1 MGLSAAEQYG
11 IELLNRARMDPSKE
25 AALQKIGLN
34 QGSMPGPISSAPKQV
49 LAPSA
54 QLQVAA
60 EKHSSYMLRVDS
72 FAHDDIGDGTPTSRI
87 KATGFWGS
95 ASQIYAE
102 NINYASV
109 GYSKT
114 LEGLTAVQHGM
125 LFDSAGHRYNLLSGW
140 VNEVGYGLAQGDFG
154 GNKVSMV
161 TQVFG
166 ARAATYVT
174 GVVYADKNG
183 NKFYNIG
190 EGRQG
195 LAFALEGGRMVKAAA
210 AGGYALRVTPADDTR
225 VEIGGGRVAVVEI
238 DTLNGRNGFNAKL
251 DVVSNNLLLVSTSTA
266 LISGSIRDIKAL
278 GISAL
283 NLTGSESNNRLW
295 GNIANNV
302 LSGAGGQD
310 TLYGGS
316 GNDRLYGGE
325 GHDSLLGQDGN
336 DVLSGD
342 AGNDTLD
349 GGNGTSTLNGG
360 DGDDRLLGQKGHDL
374 LKGDAGNDTLFG
386 NLGNDTMFGGDGNDN
401 LQGQDGNDSI
411 EGDAGEDTLFGGNGN
426 DKLEGGSENDTLK
439 GDAGNDTLE
448 GGAGDDS
455 LDGGTG
461 HDLIR
466 GGADSDTLMGD
477 SGNDTL
483 YGDAGDDRLDGE
495 DGDDFLYGGA
505 GNDVLTGGTGDN
517 QLFGGDHDDDL
528 QGGAGADTLDGGNGS
543 DVLSG
548 DEGHDQLNGG
558 AGHDSLLGDAGSDTL
573 NGGAGNDTLTGGDAA
588 DTFVFGDSNDQIQD
602 QDEMTDF
609 DEEFDI
615 LQIAASNLDGAESF
629 GAWIDQGGVAE
640 QVQQDLVLTFEFG
653 DTLTIR
659 NITLEELLT
668 ATIQILP

>member
-125 LFDSAGHRYNLLSGW
+125 LFDSAGHRYNLLAGW

-225 VEIGGGRVAVVEI
+225 VEIGGGRIAVVEI

-295 GNIANNV
+295 GNIANNI

-411 EGDAGEDTLFGGNGN
+411 EGDAGEDKLKGGNGN
-426 DKLEGGSENDTLK
+426 DKLEGGSENDTLE
-439 GDAGNDTLE
+439 GDAGNDQLFGGGGDDFLE
-448 GGAGDDS
+448 GGD
-455 LDGGTG
+455 
-461 HDLIR
+461 
-466 GGADSDTLMGD
+466 
-477 SGNDTL
+477 GNDTL
-483 YGDAGDDRLDGE
+483 TGDAGDDRLDGNKGN
-495 DGDDFLYGGA
+495 DVLYGGA

-517 QLFGGDHDDDL
+517 QIYGGADNDDL
-528 QGGAGADTLDGGNGS
+528 QGGAGADTLEGGSGA
-543 DVLSG
+543 DQLAG
-548 DEGHDQLNGG
+548 DEGADELNGG
-558 AGHDSLLGDAGSDTL
+558 AGHDTLLGDAGSDTL
-573 NGGAGNDTLTGGDAA
+573 NGGAGNDMLTGGDAI

-602 QDEMTDF
+602 QDEITDF
-609 DEEFDI
+609 NESQDI
-615 LQIAASNLDGAESF
+615 LSIAASNLDGAESF
-629 GAWIDQGGVAE
+629 AGWAE
-640 QVQQDLVLTFEFG
+640 VEGNVTVDGPDLILHFEFG
-653 DTLTIR
+653 DTLLIR